1 MANGKGTINTNW
13 SVLIAAGALILA
25 IAGNVFGVLS
35 GGTEK
40 IEKRVSQIENDLPWK
55 YVSKEVL
62 AKDIDYLRGAVAKL
76 ERSKTEQDVYEQ
88 KVTSIERQLSLLRER
103 LKDLD
108 HSVNQTFNARDAM
121 TALQARILELERA
134 TRK

>member
-1 MANGKGTINTNW
+1 MANGRSSGANW
-13 SVLIAAGALILA
+13 TVIIAGGALFLTVANSVLGA
-25 IAGNVFGVLS
+25 VFGGS
-35 GGTEK
+35 EK
-40 IEKRVSQIENDLPWK
+40 IEKRVSKIEDDLPWK

-62 AKDIDYLRGAVAKL
+62 AKDIDYLRGAVSKL

-88 KVTSIERQLSLLRER
+88 KVVSLDRQLSLLRER

-108 HSVNQTFNARDAM
+108 HSVNQTFNAKDALN
-121 TALQARILELERA
+121 ALQSRLLELERA